1 MPLPSPLLAIGR
13 AWAGYGCKG
22 SCRRFIDSYPDN
34 GQKYLDHGFGSVRF
48 ILDINK
54 VHKLREKIPGV
65 GFYPFPL

>member
-34 GQKYLDHGFGSVRF
+34 GQKYLDRGFGSVRF
-48 ILDINK
+48 ILDISK